1 MALKALVP
9 VDVWFPE
16 LESLSVFVLEN
27 DMATQAIDLFAEL
40 EKRERWVASYLNSGE
55 FKKWF
60 QPAQLREAVYS
71 YVHRAG
77 KRLRPGVLLLACG
90 AVGGNEEEAIPA
102 AAAVEIFHTW
112 SLVHDDL
119 IDNDEKRRGGYTVH
133 AQCSKTAKEQMGYT
147 DHQAKDYGRDVAI
160 LAGDVQQGWSVS
172 LLCDCSLKG
181 KVNPQVTLTLIRMLE
196 SYVLNTLVSG
206 ETLDILFAKQPVES
220 FEPEQI
226 LDMLWRKTG
235 ALYEFAA
242 KAGAMIGLN
251 TTDAKDE
258 KVAALSNFTSRCGT
272 AFQLQD
278 DILGIVGD
286 EKQLGKPV
294 GSDIR
299 EGKRTTVIYYAFR
312 NASPGQKER
321 LLSVLGNQKATE
333 NEINEATELLMQL
346 EGISE
351 TKRLAKRII
360 EEARTEL
367 DVLPESK
374 YKELLL
380 AWADFM
386 ISRDF

>member
-1 MALKALVP
+1 MT
-9 VDVWFPE
+9 
-16 LESLSVFVLEN
+16 
-27 DMATQAIDLFAEL
+27 TQAIDLFVEL
-40 EKRERWVASYLNSGE
+40 EKRERWVTSYLNSDE

-60 QPAQLREAVYS
+60 QPAQLKEAVYS
-71 YVHRAG
+71 YVDRAG
-77 KRLRPGVLLLACG
+77 KRLRPAVLLLACG
-90 AVGGNEEEAIPA
+90 AVGGNEKEAIPA

-112 SLVHDDL
+112 TLVHDDL

-133 AQCSKTAKEQMGYT
+133 AECSKIAKEEMSYT
-147 DHQAKDYGRDVAI
+147 DRQAKDYGRDVAI

-181 KVNPQVTLTLIRMLE
+181 KVKPEVTLTLVRMLE

-220 FEPEQI
+220 FEREQI
-226 LDMLWRKTG
+226 TNMLWRKTG

-251 TTDAKDE
+251 TIDASDE
-258 KVAALSNFTSRCGT
+258 KVVALSNFTSRCGT

-286 EKQLGKPV
+286 ERQLGKPV

-312 NASPGQKER
+312 NASPQQKER
-321 LLSVLGNQKATE
+321 LSGILGSQKATE
-333 NEINEATELLMQL
+333 DEISEATELLVQL
-346 EGISE
+346 EGVSE
-351 TKRLAKRII
+351 TKRMAKRII
-360 EEARTEL
+360 EEARSEL
-367 DVLPESK
+367 DVLPESTHK
-374 YKELLL
+374 DLLL

>member
-1 MALKALVP
+1 
-9 VDVWFPE
+9 E
-16 LESLSVFVLEN
+16 
-27 DMATQAIDLFAEL
+27 
-40 EKRERWVASYLNSGE
+40 
-55 FKKWF
+55 
-60 QPAQLREAVYS
+60 
-71 YVHRAG
+71 
-77 KRLRPGVLLLACG
+77 
-90 AVGGNEEEAIPA
+90 
-102 AAAVEIFHTW
+102 
-112 SLVHDDL
+112 
-119 IDNDEKRRGGYTVH
+119 
-133 AQCSKTAKEQMGYT
+133 
-147 DHQAKDYGRDVAI
+147 
-160 LAGDVQQGWSVS
+160 
-172 LLCDCSLKG
+172 
-181 KVNPQVTLTLIRMLE
+181 VTLTLIRMLE

-206 ETLDILFAKQPVES
+206 EMLDILFAKQPVES
-220 FEPEQI
+220 FQPEQI

-299 EGKRTTVIYYAFR
+299 EGKRTTVIYYAFK

-333 NEINEATELLMQL
+333 GQIKETAELLVQL
-346 EGISE
+346 EGVSE
-351 TKRLAKRII
+351 TKRMAKRII

>member
-1 MALKALVP
+1 
-9 VDVWFPE
+9 
-16 LESLSVFVLEN
+16 
-27 DMATQAIDLFAEL
+27 MATQAIDLFTEL
-40 EKRERWVASYLNSGE
+40 EKRERWVTSYLKSEE
-55 FKKWF
+55 FKTWF
-60 QPAQLREAVYS
+60 QPAELREAVYS
-71 YVHRAG
+71 YVNRAG
-77 KRLRPGVLLLACG
+77 KRLRPAVLLLACG
-90 AVGGNEEEAIPA
+90 AVGGEEQEAIPA
-102 AAAVEIFHTW
+102 AAAVEMFHTW
-112 SLVHDDL
+112 TLVHDDL

-133 AQCSKTAKEQMGYT
+133 AQCSKVAKEEMGYT

-160 LAGDVQQGWSVS
+160 LAGDVQQGWAVS

-181 KVNPQVTLTLIRMLE
+181 KVKPEVTITLIRMLE

-226 LDMLWRKTG
+226 IDMLWRKTG

-242 KAGAMIGLN
+242 RAGAMIGLD
-251 TTDAKDE
+251 TADANE
-258 KVAALSNFTSRCGT
+258 RRVVALSNFTSRCGT

-299 EGKRTTVIYYAFR
+299 EGKRTTIIYHVFK
-312 NASPGQKER
+312 NASPEEKDR
-321 LLSVLGNQKATE
+321 LLSVLGNHKATADE
-333 NEINEATELLMQL
+333 VSEVTELLMRL
-346 EGISE
+346 GGVSE
-351 TKRLAKRII
+351 TQRMARRII
-360 EEARTEL
+360 EDARTEL
-367 DVLPESK
+367 DVLPESA
-374 YKELLL
+374 YKDTLL